1 MNCKIIKTEAAYQK
15 ATKRSMA
22 IFQAKEGST
31 EADEVALL
39 LLLLK
44 DYKDKHIFIPNMKL
58 KKFHTIIDNTPEDV
72 KEEVNLSMDIL
83 ERIHEL
89 LDEKFD
95 SKQKLLADKL
105 NKSEAEISKW
115 LSGVQNFTIKT
126 LVKLEIA
133 FGEPIIAVCTKN
145 KNLAHT
151 IAEKKRH
158 NIMKPLLRKA
168 IL

>member
-1 MNCKIIKTEAAYQK
+1 
-15 ATKRSMA
+15 
-22 IFQAKEGST
+22 
-31 EADEVALL
+31 
-39 LLLLK
+39 
-44 DYKDKHIFIPNMKL
+44 MKL
-58 KKFHTIIDNTPEDV
+58 KKLHTIIEHTPEDV

-95 SKQKLLADKL
+95 GKQKLLADKL

-126 LVKLEIA
+126 LVKLEVA

-145 KNLAHT
+145 ENSTYRSGEL
-151 IAEKKRH
+151 
-158 NIMKPLLRKA
+158 KA
-168 IL
+168 IQYNKSINLESYCMSGKGMTKTEALQMAEIIKKDKAAQKIKQ

>member
-1 MNCKIIKTEAAYQK
+1 M
-15 ATKRSMA
+15 R
-22 IFQAKEGST
+22 
-31 EADEVALL
+31 
-39 LLLLK
+39 
-44 DYKDKHIFIPNMKL
+44 L
-58 KKFHTIIDNTPEDV
+58 KKFHTIIEHTPEEV

-95 SKQKLLADKL
+95 GKQKLLADKL

-145 KNLAHT
+145 ENSTYTLVKIPYKTCHARMQIDGNGALEEVKTEYEEIKQSNIKQNFKSDLKND
-151 IAEKKRH
+151 
-158 NIMKPLLRKA
+158 LLV
-168 IL
+168 